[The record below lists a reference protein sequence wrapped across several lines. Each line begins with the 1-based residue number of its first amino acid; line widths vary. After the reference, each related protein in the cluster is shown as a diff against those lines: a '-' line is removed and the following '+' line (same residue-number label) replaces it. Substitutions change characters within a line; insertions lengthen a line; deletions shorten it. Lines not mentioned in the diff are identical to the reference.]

1 MNKVRS
7 TLSLFV
13 AIFIIIAT
21 MAACGGNASSNGNNS
36 GASNT
41 ANDTDTEKKNPVKI
55 TALIQQSRNFEGLQ
69 NMIKKLETEE
79 NIIIDAQV
87 VPDAESLNLIKMKLN
102 SGESVDMID
111 YNIPAVYDMID
122 PVANFAD
129 LSNESWVGNLI
140 MPDNIKYN
148 DGKIYGF
155 PFLSVPGIHG
165 MIYNKDVFADL
176 GIEVPTTWDELLAA
190 AETIKT
196 KGNGITPIF
205 MPKDSWVPQ
214 IMMTDNFAKA
224 LDSEKIA
231 EFADKVAKNEMKWT
245 DVPEFQTVIDKY
257 LDLYKK
263 GYVNENFTSAVYD
276 DAIAAVATG
285 KAAMHFNGDFFASS
299 VMDSNPEANIGIFQI
314 SMTENVDVVTANT
327 SSAGFVAYKNSKN
340 LDTVKKVFELW
351 STPEYAD
358 LYFEGRPSFPAFK
371 DVNGGEVPDYLKEIN
386 EKYIQQGKAISEF
399 NAYVMQ
405 YNPLF
410 ENSLYIYYTST
421 PAKNDL
427 DGKGIME
434 KFQKEFEQY
443 NKDIGAPG
451 F

>member
-1 MNKVRS
+1 MKRGTKSSISLLIAIVIILS
-7 TLSLFV
+7 TMV
-13 AIFIIIAT
+13 A
-21 MAACGGNASSNGNNS
+21 CSGNANTKDAASTPGAANS
-36 GASNT
+36 T
-41 ANDTDTEKKNPVKI
+41 DTDKKNPVKI

-69 NMIKKLETEE
+69 KMIKKLETDE

-129 LSNESWVGNLI
+129 LSNESWISKLI
-140 MPDNIKYN
+140 MPDNIKHE

-155 PFLSVPGIHG
+155 PFQSVPGIHG
-165 MIYNKDVFADL
+165 MIYNKDVFEQLEIA
-176 GIEVPTTWDELLAA
+176 VPTTWDELLAA
-190 AETIKT
+190 SEKIKT
-196 KGNGITPIF
+196 EGDGITPIF
-205 MPKDSWVPQ
+205 IPKDSWVPQ
-214 IMMTDNFAKA
+214 ILMTDNFAKA
-224 LDSEKIA
+224 LGVEKTA
-231 EFADKVAKNEMKWT
+231 EFAEKVAKNEMKWT

-257 LDLYKK
+257 LELYQK
-263 GYVNENFTSAVYD
+263 GYVNTNFTSAVYD
-276 DAIAAVATG
+276 DAIAAVANG
-285 KAAMHFNGDFFASS
+285 KAAMHFNGDFFAAS
-299 VMDSNPEANIGIFQI
+299 VMDANPEANIGIFQI
-314 SMTENVDVVTANT
+314 SMTPGIDVVTANT

-340 LDTVKKVFELW
+340 LDTVKRVFELW

-358 LYFEGRPSFPAFK
+358 LYFEGRPAFPAFK
-371 DVNGGEVPDYLKEIN
+371 DVNGGEVPSYLAEID

-410 ENSLYIYYTST
+410 ENSLYIYYVSA
-421 PAKNDL
+421 PATNDL
-427 DGKGIME
+427 DGKGVME

-443 NKDIGAPG
+443 NKDIGTPG